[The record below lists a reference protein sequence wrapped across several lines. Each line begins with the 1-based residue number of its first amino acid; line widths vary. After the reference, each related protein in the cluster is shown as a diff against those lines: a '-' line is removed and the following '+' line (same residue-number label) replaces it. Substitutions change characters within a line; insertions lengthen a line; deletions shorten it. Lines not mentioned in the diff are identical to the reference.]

1 MVERN
6 RASRPVDE
14 WGSRARFAHRLA
26 ASAVQLLGGAVLGAV
41 VAAALSEP
49 SPHPLL
55 VAYLVCVTFGIAGL
69 IAFMTV
75 STSSDAAGDT
85 AQDSLA
91 TQAVQRELLAEVK
104 ALRLELADAW
114 RPWWRRGRRA
124 R

>member
-1 MVERN
+1 M
-6 RASRPVDE
+6 
-14 WGSRARFAHRLA
+14 
-26 ASAVQLLGGAVLGAV
+26 
-41 VAAALSEP
+41 
-49 SPHPLL
+49 
-55 VAYLVCVTFGIAGL
+55 AYLVCVTFGIAGL
-69 IAFMTV
+69 IGFMTV

-104 ALRLELADAW
+104 ALRLELADAR

>member
-1 MVERN
+1 MVERT

-26 ASAVQLLGGAVLGAV
+26 ASAVQLLGGTVLGTV
-41 VAAALSEP
+41 VAAAISEP

-69 IAFMTV
+69 IGFMTV

-104 ALRLELADAW
+104 ALRLELADAR